1 MIRLFASFPKL
12 IPLLAVFIFSCSL
25 PIAISD
31 DTDTDRGAL
40 LCFKSQISDPNGALS
55 SWTNTSQNFCNWQGV
70 SCNNT
75 QTQLRVMAL
84 NVSSKGLGGSIP
96 PCIGN
101 LSSIASLDL
110 SSNAFLGKIPSELG
124 RLGQISY
131 LNLSINSLEGRIP
144 DELSSCSNL
153 QVLGL
158 WNNSLQGEI
167 PPSLTQC
174 THLQQVI
181 LYNNKLEGRIPT
193 GFGTLR
199 ELKTLDLSNNALTG
213 DIPPLLG
220 SSPSFVYVDLGGNQ
234 LTGRIPEFLANS
246 SSLQVLRLMQ
256 NSLTGEIPAALFNSS
271 TLTTIYLNRNNLAGS
286 IPPVTAIAAPIQF
299 LSLTQNKLTGGI
311 PPTLGNLSSLVRL
324 SLAAN
329 NLVGSIP
336 ESLSKIPALER
347 LILTYNNLSGPVP
360 ESIFNM
366 SSLRYLEMANNSLIG
381 RLPQDIG
388 NRLPNLQSLILSTIQ
403 LNGPIPASLANMT
416 KLEMI
421 YLVATGLTGVVPS
434 FGLLP
439 NLRYLDLAYNHLEAG
454 DWSFLSSLANC
465 TQLKKLLLDGNGLK
479 GSLPSSV
486 GNLAPQLD
494 WLWLKQNKLSGTI
507 PAEIGNLKSLTI
519 LYMDDNMF
527 SGSIPQTIGNL
538 TNLLVLSFA
547 KNNLSGRIPDS
558 IGNLSQLNEFYLD
571 RNNLN
576 GSIPANIGQWRQLEK
591 LNLSHNSFSGSM
603 PSEVFK
609 ISSLSQNL
617 DLSHNLFTGPILPEI
632 GNLINLGSIS
642 IANNRLTGDIPST
655 LGKCVLLEYLHM
667 EGNLLT
673 GSIPQSFMNL
683 KSIKELDL
691 SRNRLSGKVPE
702 FLTLFS
708 SLQKLNLSFNDF
720 EGTIPSNGVFGNAS
734 RVILDGNYRLCA
746 NAPGYSLPL
755 CPESGLQIK
764 SKSTVLKIVIPIVVS
779 AVVISLLCL
788 TIVLMKRRKE
798 EPNQQHSSV
807 NLRKISYE
815 DIAKATDGFSATN
828 LVGLGSFGAVY
839 KGLLAFEDNPVAIK
853 VFNLNKY
860 GAPTSFNAECEALRY
875 IRHRNLVKI
884 ITLCS
889 TVDPNG
895 YDFKALVFQY
905 MPNGSLEM
913 WLHPEDHGHG
923 KQRFLTLGERIN
935 VALDIAYALD
945 YLHNQCVSPLIHCDM
960 KPSNVLLDLEMTA
973 YVSDFGL
980 ARFMC
985 ANSTEAP
992 GNSTSLADLKG
1003 SIGYIAP
1010 EYGMGAQIST
1020 KGDVYSYGV
1029 LLLEILTG
1037 KRPTDE
1043 KFKDGRSLHELVDTA
1058 FPHRVTEI
1066 LDPNML
1072 HNDLDG
1078 GNFEMMQSC
1087 VLPLVKLAL
1096 MCSMA
1101 SPKDRLGMA
1110 QVSTEIHSIKQEFLD
1125 LSSGGKIARSSS
1137 PISLEYRNIRQVRAS
1152 SYILAISKIASLTAL
1167 STNNK
1172 MIRLFA
1178 SFPKL
1183 IPLLAVFIFS
1193 SSLPLAISDDTDTD
1207 REALLCFKSQISDP
1221 NGALSSWTN
1230 TSLNFCS
1237 WQGVSCNNT
1246 QTQPRVMALNVSSK
1260 GLSGS
1265 IPPCIA
1271 NLSSIASLDLSRN
1284 AFLGKIPSELGRLR
1298 QISYLNLSI
1307 NSLEGRI
1314 PDELSSCSNL
1324 KVLGLSNNSLQGEIP
1339 QSLTQC
1345 THLQQ
1350 AILYNNK
1357 LEGSIPTGFGTLPE
1371 LKTLDLS
1378 SNALRGD
1385 IPPLLGSSPSFVYVN
1400 LGGNQL
1406 TGGIPE
1412 FLANSSSLQ
1421 VLRLT
1426 QNSLTGEIPPALF
1439 NSSTLT
1445 TIYLDRLIPDSI
1457 GNLAQLTEF
1466 HLDGNNFNGSI
1477 PSNLGQWRQ
1486 LEKLDLS
1493 HNSFGGSLPSEVF
1506 NISSLSQSLDLSHN
1520 LFTGPIPLEI
1530 GNLINLGSISISN
1543 NRLTGE
1549 IPSTLGN
1556 CVLLEYLHMEGNLL
1570 TGSIP
1575 QSFMNLKS
1583 IKELDLSRNSLSGKV
1598 PEFLTLLRYSLPLC
1612 RESGSQSKHK
1622 STILKI
1628 VIPIAVSVVILLLC
1642 LMAVLIKRR
1651 KQKPSLQQ
1659 SSVNMR
1665 KISYEDIANATD
1677 GFSPTNLVGLGSFGA
1692 VYKGMLPF
1700 ETNPVAIKVF
1710 DLNKYGA
1717 PTSFNAECEALRY
1730 IRHRNLVK
1738 IITLCSTIDPN
1749 GYDFKALV
1757 FQYMPNGS
1765 LEMWLHPED
1774 HGHGKKR
1781 FLTLGERIS
1790 LALDIA
1796 YALDYLHNQCVSPLI
1811 HCDIKPSNVLLD
1823 LEMTAYVSDFGLAR
1837 FMSANSTAAPGNSTS
1852 LADLKG
1858 SIGYIAP
1865 EYGMGG
1871 QISTKG
1877 DVYSYG
1883 VLLLEILTGKRPTDE
1898 KFNDGLS
1905 LHDRVDA
1912 AFPHRVTE
1920 ILDPNMLHNDLDGGN
1935 SELMQSCVL
1944 PLVKVALMCS
1954 MASPKDRL
1962 GMAQVSTEINS
1973 IKQAFVDLSSGGK
1986 IV

>member
-1 MIRLFASFPKL
+1 MIRLFAPCPKF
-12 IPLLAVFIFSCSL
+12 IPLLAVFI
-25 PIAISD
+25 
-31 DTDTDRGAL
+31 
-40 LCFKSQISDPNGALS
+40 
-55 SWTNTSQNFCNWQGV
+55 V
-70 SCNNT
+70 SC
-75 QTQLRVMAL
+75 
-84 NVSSKGLGGSIP
+84 
-96 PCIGN
+96 
-101 LSSIASLDL
+101 
-110 SSNAFLGKIPSELG
+110 
-124 RLGQISY
+124 
-131 LNLSINSLEGRIP
+131 
-144 DELSSCSNL
+144 
-153 QVLGL
+153 
-158 WNNSLQGEI
+158 
-167 PPSLTQC
+167 
-174 THLQQVI
+174 
-181 LYNNKLEGRIPT
+181 
-193 GFGTLR
+193 
-199 ELKTLDLSNNALTG
+199 
-213 DIPPLLG
+213 
-220 SSPSFVYVDLGGNQ
+220 
-234 LTGRIPEFLANS
+234 
-246 SSLQVLRLMQ
+246 
-256 NSLTGEIPAALFNSS
+256 
-271 TLTTIYLNRNNLAGS
+271 
-286 IPPVTAIAAPIQF
+286 
-299 LSLTQNKLTGGI
+299 
-311 PPTLGNLSSLVRL
+311 
-324 SLAAN
+324 
-329 NLVGSIP
+329 
-336 ESLSKIPALER
+336 
-347 LILTYNNLSGPVP
+347 
-360 ESIFNM
+360 
-366 SSLRYLEMANNSLIG
+366 
-381 RLPQDIG
+381 
-388 NRLPNLQSLILSTIQ
+388 
-403 LNGPIPASLANMT
+403 
-416 KLEMI
+416 
-421 YLVATGLTGVVPS
+421 
-434 FGLLP
+434 
-439 NLRYLDLAYNHLEAG
+439 
-454 DWSFLSSLANC
+454 
-465 TQLKKLLLDGNGLK
+465 
-479 GSLPSSV
+479 
-486 GNLAPQLD
+486 
-494 WLWLKQNKLSGTI
+494 
-507 PAEIGNLKSLTI
+507 
-519 LYMDDNMF
+519 
-527 SGSIPQTIGNL
+527 
-538 TNLLVLSFA
+538 
-547 KNNLSGRIPDS
+547 
-558 IGNLSQLNEFYLD
+558 
-571 RNNLN
+571 
-576 GSIPANIGQWRQLEK
+576 
-591 LNLSHNSFSGSM
+591 
-603 PSEVFK
+603 
-609 ISSLSQNL
+609 
-617 DLSHNLFTGPILPEI
+617 
-632 GNLINLGSIS
+632 
-642 IANNRLTGDIPST
+642 
-655 LGKCVLLEYLHM
+655 
-667 EGNLLT
+667 
-673 GSIPQSFMNL
+673 
-683 KSIKELDL
+683 
-691 SRNRLSGKVPE
+691 
-702 FLTLFS
+702 
-708 SLQKLNLSFNDF
+708 
-720 EGTIPSNGVFGNAS
+720 
-734 RVILDGNYRLCA
+734 
-746 NAPGYSLPL
+746 
-755 CPESGLQIK
+755 
-764 SKSTVLKIVIPIVVS
+764 
-779 AVVISLLCL
+779 
-788 TIVLMKRRKE
+788 
-798 EPNQQHSSV
+798 
-807 NLRKISYE
+807 
-815 DIAKATDGFSATN
+815 
-828 LVGLGSFGAVY
+828 
-839 KGLLAFEDNPVAIK
+839 
-853 VFNLNKY
+853 
-860 GAPTSFNAECEALRY
+860 
-875 IRHRNLVKI
+875 
-884 ITLCS
+884 
-889 TVDPNG
+889 
-895 YDFKALVFQY
+895 
-905 MPNGSLEM
+905 
-913 WLHPEDHGHG
+913 
-923 KQRFLTLGERIN
+923 
-935 VALDIAYALD
+935 
-945 YLHNQCVSPLIHCDM
+945 
-960 KPSNVLLDLEMTA
+960 
-973 YVSDFGL
+973 
-980 ARFMC
+980 
-985 ANSTEAP
+985 
-992 GNSTSLADLKG
+992 
-1003 SIGYIAP
+1003 
-1010 EYGMGAQIST
+1010 
-1020 KGDVYSYGV
+1020 
-1029 LLLEILTG
+1029 
-1037 KRPTDE
+1037 
-1043 KFKDGRSLHELVDTA
+1043 
-1058 FPHRVTEI
+1058 
-1066 LDPNML
+1066 
-1072 HNDLDG
+1072 
-1078 GNFEMMQSC
+1078 
-1087 VLPLVKLAL
+1087 
-1096 MCSMA
+1096 
-1101 SPKDRLGMA
+1101 
-1110 QVSTEIHSIKQEFLD
+1110 
-1125 LSSGGKIARSSS
+1125 
-1137 PISLEYRNIRQVRAS
+1137 
-1152 SYILAISKIASLTAL
+1152 
-1167 STNNK
+1167 
-1172 MIRLFA
+1172 
-1178 SFPKL
+1178 
-1183 IPLLAVFIFS
+1183 
-1193 SSLPLAISDDTDTD
+1193 SLPLAISDDTDTD

-1221 NGALSSWTN
+1221 KGSLSSWSN
-1230 TSLNFCS
+1230 TSQNFCN

-1246 QTQPRVMALNVSSK
+1246 QTQLRVIALNVSSK

-1265 IPPCIA
+1265 IPPCIG

-1284 AFLGKIPSELGRLR
+1284 AFLGKIPSELRRLR

-1350 AILYNNK
+1350 VILYNNK

-1378 SNALRGD
+1378 NNALRGG
-1385 IPPLLGSSPSFVYVN
+1385 IPPLLGSSSSFVYVD

-1493 HNSFGGSLPSEVF
+1493 HNSFSGSLPSEVF

-1520 LFTGPIPLEI
+1520 LFAGPIPLEI

-1583 IKELDLSRNSLSGKV
+1583 IKKLDLSRNSLSGKV
-1598 PEFLTLLRYSLPLC
+1598 PELLTLLSSLQKLNLSFNDFEGPIPSNGVFGNASRVILDGNYRLCANDPGYSLPLC
-1612 RESGSQSKHK
+1612 SELGSQSKHK

-1628 VIPIAVSVVILLLC
+1628 VIPIAVSVVISLLC

-1665 KISYEDIANATD
+1665 KISYEDIAKATD
-1677 GFSPTNLVGLGSFGA
+1677 EFSPTNLVGLGSFGA

-1871 QISTKG
+1871 QISMKG

-1962 GMAQVSTEINS
+1962 GMAQVSTELHS
-1973 IKQAFVDLSSGGK
+1973 IKQAFLELSSGGK
-1986 IV
+1986 VV